1 MDNQP
6 EERTAAELFGEYAN
20 LLWRRLW
27 LLVLL
32 ACLAGGAAFMISW
45 QQTPIYES
53 STLVMVNAAPSALS
67 DSYNSIITSQQ
78 LLETYA
84 TIMTTQPVLD
94 GVQQELGLGTLDAS
108 IQVQPIQNTQLLT
121 VIVQDTDPIRAADV
135 ANSLVSVFAAQL
147 KADQTARYTDS
158 KKNLED
164 QMAVIESQIQ
174 STTSALNAL
183 ADTPENQAKRVS
195 LQTNLTQYQGSYS
208 YVLQSYS
215 EIRLAEAQS
224 ISTIIQKGPAVP
236 NASPVQPQPYRSAFL
251 AAMVGVLLAVGIIFL
266 VEYLD
271 DTIRDPQEIVRKW
284 GVPILGIITR
294 YKTNDGSL
302 ITLKQPRA
310 PVSEAF
316 RSLRTNLEFA
326 AVDTPLETILV
337 TSPSPRDGKTTI
349 AANLACVLAQSNR
362 RVVAVDADL
371 RRPQIHKSFRLTN
384 RLGLTDQLIQ
394 SQRSVRVVNNNQP
407 IPVKEQLDGCIQDTE
422 LASLKVITSGG
433 LPPDPSVLLG
443 SLRMQELMVSLRDRF
458 DCVILDTPPV
468 LMVTDAVVLAP
479 RVGGVIIVVKPSVTK
494 RAGLHHV
501 IEQLRQVNARVLGV
515 VINNVDVKRS
525 RYFYYRRYNSGYRD
539 KYPKGY
545 ANQDTSPAEKKKD
558 ATNRIFL

>member
-1 MDNQP
+1 LDNQP

-32 ACLAGGAAFMISW
+32 ACLAGGVAFFISW
-45 QQTPIYES
+45 QQTPVYES

-94 GVQQELGLGTLDAS
+94 GVQQELGLGEVTAS

-251 AAMVGVLLAVGIIFL
+251 AAMVGVLLAGGIIFL

>member
-1 MDNQP
+1 
-6 EERTAAELFGEYAN
+6 
-20 LLWRRLW
+20 
-27 LLVLL
+27 
-32 ACLAGGAAFMISW
+32 
-45 QQTPIYES
+45 
-53 STLVMVNAAPSALS
+53 
-67 DSYNSIITSQQ
+67 
-78 LLETYA
+78 
-84 TIMTTQPVLD
+84 
-94 GVQQELGLGTLDAS
+94 
-108 IQVQPIQNTQLLT
+108 
-121 VIVQDTDPIRAADV
+121 
-135 ANSLVSVFAAQL
+135 
-147 KADQTARYTDS
+147 
-158 KKNLED
+158 
-164 QMAVIESQIQ
+164 
-174 STTSALNAL
+174 
-183 ADTPENQAKRVS
+183 
-195 LQTNLTQYQGSYS
+195 
-208 YVLQSYS
+208 
-215 EIRLAEAQS
+215 
-224 ISTIIQKGPAVP
+224 
-236 NASPVQPQPYRSAFL
+236 
-251 AAMVGVLLAVGIIFL
+251 MVGVLLAGGIIFL

-294 YKTNDGSL
+294 YKNSGGAL

-316 RSLRTNLEFA
+316 RSLRTNLEFS

-371 RRPQIHKSFRLTN
+371 RRPQIHKSFHLMN